1 MKEQTLWSG
10 GRLDSE
16 MDREMIQLNNSLWI
30 DQRMAKEDVQG
41 SLAWANAIFEA
52 GVLSRSEYD
61 SIISGLKQISEEF
74 SNDSFQF
81 KSSDEDIHTAV
92 ERRLTEIIGPAGGK
106 IHTGRSRN
114 DQVVTDF
121 RLWIKNHISEMKSG
135 IETLQNAFLDRA
147 EQDMGVILPGYTHFQ
162 QAQPILLSHW
172 WLSHFWALERDKQ
185 RLTEAQSHA
194 DISPLGCGALAGSTL
209 PIDRFKLAKD
219 LGFPE
224 PAPNSL
230 DAVSDRDFVCDF
242 LYEMAM
248 IAVHMSRCA
257 EALILYSTTE
267 FGFITLSDRYST
279 GSSLMPQK
287 KNPDSLELIRGKC
300 GSQIGLL
307 QAMLSTLKG
316 LPSAY
321 DKDLQEDKVLFFQS
335 WDNTLLLMK
344 VLTGVIGTLHVNADR
359 CRQAVDTQA
368 FATDVADYLVKKG
381 VPFREAHHIVG
392 KVVKRAEAKHLK
404 LTELSLADWKEISSL
419 FDNDLFRI
427 FSLESAVNARTV
439 WGGTASE
446 QVLKQLA
453 YAKSKM
459 NTI

>member
-147 EQDMGVILPGYTHFQ
+147 EQDMRVILPGYTHFQ

-209 PIDRFKLAKD
+209 PVDRFKLAKD
-219 LGFPE
+219 LGFSE